1 MTTSCKAE
9 TAASAHITCQ
19 VCVQPRWAHGLAAA
33 PPLPGAGL
41 CKLQCATGSP
51 VGLGPQ
57 DPEKSTWPQG
67 SDLVGLGW
75 GEARDSLGHALT
87 SSVLEGHPI

>member
-41 CKLQCATGSP
+41 CKLQCATGHLWAWDHRILRSP
-51 VGLGPQ
+51 HDPRGL
-57 DPEKSTWPQG
+57 T
-67 SDLVGLGW
+67 
-75 GEARDSLGHALT
+75 
-87 SSVLEGHPI
+87 